1 MSCIIIIFIPSLY
14 LGRTSTLAIIAIR
27 CPPFMHSCAYPT
39 VPSAGVVDLTGVNT
53 SSTSLLISWGPPPG
67 PDRNGIIRAY
77 NISYRL
83 TSQDDS
89 VYSDRVTNETM
100 IELQSLEKFRRYTVV
115 VRPYT
120 IGAGPET
127 SVIVRTDSDCKLP
140 LSKAISLHTIMPIA
154 VRYL

>member
-1 MSCIIIIFIPSLY
+1 
-14 LGRTSTLAIIAIR
+14 
-27 CPPFMHSCAYPT
+27 MHSCAYPT
-39 VPSAGVVDLTGVNT
+39 VPSAGVVGLTGVNT
-53 SSTSLLISWGPPPG
+53 SSTSLLISWGPPPD

-100 IELQSLEKFRRYTVV
+100 IELQSLEKFRQYTVV

-127 SVIVRTDSDCKLP
+127 SVIVLTDSDCKLP
-140 LSKAISLHTIMPIA
+140 LFKAISLHTVTCLLLSA
-154 VRYL
+154 T